1 MLRSISVSKLVI
13 GLRGRTRCCFCIDA
27 ASSEEVSGGAS
38 DNVDKDRSCRVEKGL
53 LVHVAAFIAGL
64 FCCLGVALDAFQ
76 TIILP
81 RRPTGR
87 FQITRIFFIATWAPW
102 VVMAERAS
110 NKKVREQIYSIY
122 GPLSLLLLL
131 LLWALLLI
139 SGFATVLFLDAVSVW
154 RRDDGAY
161 APASWR
167 SSALTCMSVARRC
180 LLSDLAMWCLTTCLL
195 AAFIIFES
203 GVGLGFV
210 ALVIG
215 YLPVLYQ
222 AFSRREVSVAL
233 LDSRAGS
240 PPNAAELFRRHAFE
254 GGQEALTELLAE
266 WERWAAEILESHVSY
281 PILCYYRSQHDTQ
294 SWLSAL
300 VSILDTCSLLISVIE
315 GPSLASGATDL
326 CDGAACGHRPGV
338 RSSMS
343 RSEGVASGRQGVDRL
358 PSKDFYR
365 LCEALGDNHLQLCG
379 DPAAAKRLNTIR
391 ALYEPHAL
399 ALSDYLRMPLPVWV
413 APPKVNDQWSVLTK
427 LRTDAE
433 LALKVRDDSAVS
445 FHDD

>member
-1 MLRSISVSKLVI
+1 MLTEVASIESDK
-13 GLRGRTRCCFCIDA
+13 GLR
-27 ASSEEVSGGAS
+27 
-38 DNVDKDRSCRVEKGL
+38 L
-53 LVHVAAFIAGL
+53 HVAAFIAGL

-87 FQITRIFFIATWAPW
+87 FQITRLFFVATWAPW
-102 VVMAERAS
+102 VMMAEHAR
-110 NKKVREQIYSIY
+110 NKKIREQIYSVY

-139 SGFATVLFLDAVSVW
+139 SGFAMFYFSMRSPFGDVMMGH
-154 RRDDGAY
+154 GA
-161 APASWR
+161 
-167 SSALTCMSVARRC
+167 SALAQLGTDLYVSGTTLFTLGLGDVVPHNRFAR
-180 LLSDLAMWCLTTCLL
+180 A
-195 AAFIIFES
+195 IIILES

-240 PPNAAELFRRHAFE
+240 PPNAAELLRRHAFE
-254 GGQEALTELLAE
+254 GGQEALTALLEE
-266 WERWAAEILESHVSY
+266 WERWAAELLESHISY
-281 PILCYYRSQHDTQ
+281 PILCYYRSQHDSQ

-300 VSILDTCSLLISVIE
+300 VSILDTCALRISVFE
-315 GPSLASGATDL
+315 GTPSRQAQLTFVMARHALVDIGQVF
-326 CDGAACGHRPGV
+326 HVQER
-338 RSSMS
+338 RSWKQF
-343 RSEGVASGRQGVDRL
+343 SEVDRL
-358 PSKDFYR
+358 PAKEFYH
-365 LCEALGDNHLQLCG
+365 LCEALGENNLRLCG
-379 DPAAAKRLNTIR
+379 DPAAAKRLNTVR

-413 APPKVNDQWSVLTK
+413 APPKVNDQWSLLTK

-433 LALKVRDDSAVS
+433 LALKTPGARSVS
-445 FHDD
+445 FDD

>member
-1 MLRSISVSKLVI
+1 MHVVA
-13 GLRGRTRCCFCIDA
+13 FM
-27 ASSEEVSGGAS
+27 V
-38 DNVDKDRSCRVEKGL
+38 GL
-53 LVHVAAFIAGL
+53 L
-64 FCCLGVALDAFQ
+64 CCLGVALDAFQ

-87 FQITRIFFIATWAPW
+87 YQITRLFFAATWAPW
-102 VVMAERAS
+102 VMMAERAR

-139 SGFATVLFLDAVSVW
+139 CGFGMFYFSMRSPFGDMMMLHVGSAWAQFGTDLYVSGTTLFTLGLGDVVPHTRFARAV
-154 RRDDGAY
+154 
-161 APASWR
+161 
-167 SSALTCMSVARRC
+167 
-180 LLSDLAMWCLTTCLL
+180 
-195 AAFIIFES
+195 IIFES

-240 PPNAAELFRRHAFE
+240 PPNSAELFRRHAFE
-254 GGQEALTELLAE
+254 GGQEALTALLAE
-266 WERWAAEILESHVSY
+266 WERWSAEILESHISY
-281 PILCYYRSQHDTQ
+281 PILCYYRSQHDNQ

-300 VSILDTCSLLISVIE
+300 VSILDTCALLISVIE
-315 GPSLASGATDL
+315 GTSSRQAQLTFVMARHALVDL
-326 CDGAACGHRPGV
+326 GQVFRVQEQKTWPQWAR
-338 RSSMS
+338 M
-343 RSEGVASGRQGVDRL
+343 DRL
-358 PSKDFYR
+358 PAKDFYQM
-365 LCEALGDNHLQLCG
+365 CEALGNNHLLLCG
-379 DPAAAKRLNTIR
+379 DPAAAKRLSTIR
-391 ALYEPHAL
+391 LLYEPHAF
-399 ALSDYLRMPLPVWV
+399 ALSEYLRMPLPVWV

-433 LALKVRDDSAVS
+433 ASLKIRSENIL
-445 FHDD
+445 FHDE

>member
-1 MLRSISVSKLVI
+1 
-13 GLRGRTRCCFCIDA
+13 
-27 ASSEEVSGGAS
+27 
-38 DNVDKDRSCRVEKGL
+38 
-53 LVHVAAFIAGL
+53 
-64 FCCLGVALDAFQ
+64 VALDAFQ

-87 FQITRIFFIATWAPW
+87 FQITRLFFVATWAPW
-102 VVMAERAS
+102 VVMAERAA

-122 GPLSLLLLL
+122 GPLSLLMLL

-139 SGFATVLFLDAVSVW
+139 SGFGLFYFSMHSPFGDTMLLHTNSAWAQFGTDLYVSGTTLFTLGLGDVVPHS
-154 RRDDGAY
+154 RFAR
-161 APASWR
+161 
-167 SSALTCMSVARRC
+167 AL
-180 LLSDLAMWCLTTCLL
+180 
-195 AAFIIFES
+195 IILES

-254 GGQEALTELLAE
+254 GGQEALTTLLAE
-266 WERWAAEILESHVSY
+266 WERWAAEILESHISY
-281 PILCYYRSQHDTQ
+281 PILCYYRSQHDNQ

-315 GPSLASGATDL
+315 GPSSRQAQLTFVMARHALTDL
-326 CDGAACGHRPGV
+326 GQVFHVKEKKAWQHQA
-338 RSSMS
+338 
-343 RSEGVASGRQGVDRL
+343 EIDRL
-358 PSKDFYR
+358 PAKDFYH
-365 LCEALGDNHLQLCG
+365 LCDALGANHMLMCG
-379 DPAAAKRLNTIR
+379 DPAAARRLNTIR
-391 ALYEPHAL
+391 ALYEPQAN

-413 APPKVNDQWSVLTK
+413 APPKENDQWSILTK

-433 LALKVRDDSAVS
+433 SAVKIRGDRS
-445 FHDD
+445 AFPHDE

>member
-1 MLRSISVSKLVI
+1 
-13 GLRGRTRCCFCIDA
+13 
-27 ASSEEVSGGAS
+27 
-38 DNVDKDRSCRVEKGL
+38 VDKDRYSGHIKDL
-53 LVHVAAFIAGL
+53 FVHVAAFIGGL

-87 FQITRIFFIATWAPW
+87 FQITRIFFAATWAPW
-102 VVMAERAS
+102 VALAEHAR

-139 SGFATVLFLDAVSVW
+139 FGFALFYFSMRSPFSDAMMLHTSSLWAQFGTDLYVSGTTLFTLGLGDVVPHS
-154 RRDDGAY
+154 RF
-161 APASWR
+161 
-167 SSALTCMSVARRC
+167 ARG
-180 LLSDLAMWCLTTCLL
+180 
-195 AAFIIFES
+195 FIIFES

-240 PPNAAELFRRHAFE
+240 PPNVAELFRRHAFE
-254 GGQEALTELLAE
+254 GGLDALSALLAE
-266 WERWAAEILESHVSY
+266 WERWSAEILESHISY
-281 PILCYYRSQHDTQ
+281 PILCYYRSQHDNQ

-315 GPSLASGATDL
+315 DTPSRQAQLTFVVARHAIVDL
-326 CDGAACGHRPGV
+326 GQVFHVQERRAWQQQAA
-338 RSSMS
+338 
-343 RSEGVASGRQGVDRL
+343 VDRL
-358 PSKDFYR
+358 PEKDFYH
-365 LCEALGDNHLQLCG
+365 LCEALGENNLRLCG
-379 DPAAAKRLNTIR
+379 DPAAARRLSTIR

-399 ALSDYLRMPLPVWV
+399 ALSDYLRMPLPVWA
-413 APPKVNDQWSVLTK
+413 APPKLNDQWSVLTK
-427 LRTDAE
+427 LRIDAE
-433 LALKVRDDSAVS
+433 SATKIRVDGS
-445 FHDD
+445 FPFHDE